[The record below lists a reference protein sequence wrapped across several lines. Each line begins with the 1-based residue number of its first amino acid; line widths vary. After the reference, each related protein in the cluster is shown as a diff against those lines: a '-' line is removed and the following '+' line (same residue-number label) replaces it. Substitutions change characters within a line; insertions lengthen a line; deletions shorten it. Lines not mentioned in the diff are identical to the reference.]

1 MLPPPSPNVSSRP
14 TPLVAGAL
22 ICGVAVLA
30 TILEGAFWIAFWSE
44 ISDLAS
50 AEISDPEAEE
60 VFSVYRS
67 MLILVVAGSSLL
79 GFLTMGGAIAAMT
92 GKNWGRIIVWVAG
105 GVVALW
111 HLCCS
116 GYTLLFRAVFA
127 QVSNE
132 AQAQDGYD
140 PTQDVSMWM
149 VDAAI
154 ISGFIAR
161 GIVVIRFNR
170 VGCVL
175 GRICKRVVRVV
186 HLGALVLI
194 PFENGSKVLARLGVA
209 FAVAFNCAIHGVS
222 GFLNVAA
229 RQSENMLKLAVH
241 LTKRREYWALDYAAM
256 RAFSSRK

>member
-116 GYTLLFRAVFA
+116 GYTLLFRAVFT

-154 ISGFIAR
+154 ISGFIAA
-161 GIVVIRFNR
+161 V
-170 VGCVL
+170 
-175 GRICKRVVRVV
+175 
-186 HLGALVLI
+186 AVLI
-194 PFENGSKVLARLGVA
+194 GIILIA
-209 FAVAFNCAIHGVS
+209 
-222 GFLNVAA
+222 
-229 RQSENMLKLAVH
+229 QSSVNAYFRALKPPPPPQ
-241 LTKRREYWALDYAAM
+241 YNPYGYPPQGPYGGPPYM
-256 RAFSSRK
+256 R